1 MTTTVVRYKIKEGR
15 GDENQELVEAVFA
28 ELTATS
34 PDSFSYGT
42 MRLEDGLTFVHIA
55 RVDGDDNPLNDSPA
69 FKKFVDALP
78 DRCDEP
84 PLPLQ
89 GTLIGNYGLYT

>member
-28 ELTATS
+28 ELTASS
-34 PDSFSYGT
+34 PDGFRYGT
-42 MRLEDGLTFVHIA
+42 IRLEDGLTFVHIA
-55 RVDGDDNPLNDSPA
+55 RVDGDSNPLNDSPA
-69 FKKFVDALP
+69 FKKFVEALP
-78 DRCDEP
+78 ERCDEP

-89 GTLIGNYGLYT
+89 GTLIGNYGLYS